1 MVYQI
6 RPLHISSEAPEVV
19 PAEQSPYLTSPDKY
33 FVRSYSVRRAS
44 NHLISPLSKHCDNI
58 PLQEVTFPPPKRAY
72 DLARYSPPPKQK
84 KKIGLVPI
92 VLIAVVSF
100 LIGGG
105 IGGGIGGWVGKHN
118 PSRYFCMRHWERTKL
133 IISVSSKTSK
143 SESTGT
149 FSGCA
154 PTATEF
160 VDSAGCPNVNN
171 TTYTT
176 PVPSVE
182 FRIACAIDLTS
193 SPGEDIELT
202 NVTTPTLNNCL
213 ESCAQ
218 YNNGQ
223 CLAATWIQFS
233 PNHPEMNSKCFFK
246 ANSGVRIPMNSTG
259 TIATSGFRI
268 SWHGLNTRYEFL
280 EYLFYSNL
288 IARAAWK
295 ALTIRSLVVNRF
307 CMVMAI
313 LKRCIIF
320 TFYTTRFQRDVW
332 GIWIFVHSLTR
343 YEEMMENLLCLRA
356 V

>member
-19 PAEQSPYLTSPDKY
+19 PEEQSPYLLTSPDKY

-44 NHLISPLSKHCDNI
+44 NHLISPLSKQCDNI
-58 PLQEVTFPPPKRAY
+58 PLQEVSFPPPKRAY
-72 DLARYSPPPKQK
+72 DLARYLPAPKQK
-84 KKIGLVPI
+84 KKFGLVPI
-92 VLIAVVSF
+92 VFIAVVSF

-118 PSRYFCMRHWERTKL
+118 NP
-133 IISVSSKTSK
+133 SSKTSK

-149 FSGCA
+149 LSGCA
-154 PTATEF
+154 PTVTEF
-160 VDSAGCPNVNN
+160 VDSAGCPNINN

-176 PVPSVE
+176 PVPSIE

-213 ESCAQ
+213 QSCAQ

-268 SWHGLNTRYEFL
+268 S
-280 EYLFYSNL
+280 
-288 IARAAWK
+288 
-295 ALTIRSLVVNRF
+295 
-307 CMVMAI
+307 
-313 LKRCIIF
+313 
-320 TFYTTRFQRDVW
+320 
-332 GIWIFVHSLTR
+332 
-343 YEEMMENLLCLRA
+343 
-356 V
+356 